1 MSTSVKAILFGFP
14 LAILLQFIVVFI
26 VRTTY
31 EAEPDARLL
40 GTIGFLNGMVAFF
53 IIKKH
58 LVKKESKQDR
68 TK

>member
-1 MSTSVKAILFGFP
+1 MNTSVKAILLGFP

-31 EAEPDARLL
+31 EAQPDVRLL

-53 IIKKH
+53 TIKKH
-58 LVKKESKQDR
+58 LVKKESKQNE